1 MNDTVWLFLSLT
13 KRVHVKGMY
22 FTKSANSKFLNSNSA
37 KKTIIAKTPKSRINV
52 TMNK

>member
-22 FTKSANSKFLNSNSA
+22 FTKSANYKFLNSNSA
-37 KKTIIAKTPKSRINV
+37 KKNNYCKDPKIKN
-52 TMNK
+52 